1 MADTLL
7 ITGARGYLGGRLSLY
22 LAEHTECTLRLATR
36 QPPAAT
42 PNWLTRGAYEHL
54 EISDAASCARACR
67 GVNAVVHLAALNE
80 NDCAADP
87 LAAALIN
94 GVGTLRLLQAAVQQ
108 GVKKFI
114 FFSTA
119 RIYGEPLAGEITER
133 TLPRP
138 AHPYASSHRF
148 GEDAVLEAHDRGRL
162 TGVVVRLSNGVGA
175 PADPASNRWTLLA
188 NDLCRQAVRDRRL
201 VLRSSGIALRD
212 FIPLADVCAAVRHLL
227 TLERAALGDGIFNLG
242 AGASSR
248 VLDMAELIAA
258 RCESLLGYRPP
269 LERPAPA
276 PGETAPPLDYR
287 IDKIRATGFQPAGRM
302 ADEIDATLRI
312 CAATC

>member
-7 ITGARGYLGGRLSLY
+7 ITGARGYLGGRLARD
-22 LAEHTECTLRLATR
+22 LAASTGCTLRLATR
-36 QPPAAT
+36 QPPALT
-42 PNWLTRGAYEHL
+42 PEWLTRGAFEQL
-54 EISDAASCARACR
+54 DITDAANCARACR
-67 GVNAVVHLAALNE
+67 GVAAVVHLAALNE

-87 LAAALIN
+87 LAAALVN
-94 GVGTLRLLQAAVQQ
+94 GVGTWRLLHAAVQQ

-119 RIYGEPLAGEITER
+119 RVYGEPLAGELTER

-138 AHPYASSHRF
+138 AHPYASSHRC
-148 GEDAVLEAHDRGRL
+148 GEDAVLEAHDRRRL

-201 VLRSSGIALRD
+201 VLRSSGLALRD

-227 TLERAALGDGIFNLG
+227 ALERDALGDGIFNLG
-242 AGASSR
+242 AGTSSR

-258 RCESLLGYRPP
+258 RCEAVLGYRPA

-276 PGETAPPLDYR
+276 PGETAAPLDYR
-287 IDKIRATGFQPAGRM
+287 IDKILATGYRPAGRM
-302 ADEIDATLRI
+302 ADEIDATLRL
-312 CAATC
+312 CAAAG